1 MQFLFTLMA
10 ASAFLSAILTNDV
23 ICLAFTPVLA
33 VSLLNAGYNPV
44 PFLIGLAVSSNIG
57 SAVTIIGNPQNM
69 LIGQTGRLDFGH
81 FFIWCL
87 PPSILSLLG
96 AFVIIA
102 IVYRKKFHR
111 DRSADLLPQN
121 VWPEFNRH
129 QSTKGIIAA
138 IVLVSLFFTGIPRE
152 VSAIVIAGV
161 LLCSRSMAT
170 KMILGLVDWHLL
182 TLFCA
187 LFVLIQGIQSV
198 DIFTSLI
205 NIMNN
210 IGITV
215 REPYTL
221 TGISVLLSNLVSN
234 VPATMLLTRFLEQSN
249 HLPWYVL
256 ALSSTFAGNL
266 ILIGSIANLI
276 IVEQAKQYGIRI
288 GFVEHARVGI
298 PVTLFSLTVLFLWIR
313 FAGP

>member
-1 MQFLFTLMA
+1 M
-10 ASAFLSAILTNDV
+10 
-23 ICLAFTPVLA
+23 
-33 VSLLNAGYNPV
+33 
-44 PFLIGLAVSSNIG
+44 
-57 SAVTIIGNPQNM
+57 
-69 LIGQTGRLDFGH
+69 
-81 FFIWCL
+81 
-87 PPSILSLLG
+87 
-96 AFVIIA
+96 
-102 IVYRKKFHR
+102 YRKKFHT

-121 VWPEFNRH
+121 IWPEFNRH